1 MEREINIY
9 KDNFIQNENGP
20 QFNVAK
26 LMRKSSFSR
35 IGFDE
40 KNYDLLSKQINHLS
54 VCFDIYLESESY
66 YLQNFEYQRV
76 KLFNNSVK

>member
-9 KDNFIQNENGP
+9 RDNFIQNENGP

-35 IGFDE
+35 IGFDD
-40 KNYDLLSKQINHLS
+40 KNYDLLSKQIWLKNFFTKLI
-54 VCFDIYLESESY
+54 FDE
-66 YLQNFEYQRV
+66 NT
-76 KLFNNSVK
+76 K

>member
-40 KNYDLLSKQINHLS
+40 KNYDLLSKSFISL
-54 VCFDIYLESESY
+54 FRYL
-66 YLQNFEYQRV
+66 FRIRIV
-76 KLFNNSVK
+76 LFTKFLVSTG